1 MLLVSLSSSLL
12 LFDKMTTDGDQGLHQ
27 KCVFTFRISA
37 FCISEDRDSFDEE
50 SQLLTLPTP
59 GIQTSE
65 MESDQ
70 WSTLLMIRWSRSLRD
85 FAYHDFNILDVRV
98 LDNSKS
104 RYPKLRNGVVSTEF
118 RRFSFHHLGTPMVK
132 SLNS

>member
-1 MLLVSLSSSLL
+1 
-12 LFDKMTTDGDQGLHQ
+12 MTTDSDQGLHQ
-27 KCVFTFRISA
+27 KGVFTFRILQ
-37 FCISEDRDSFDEE
+37 FRDSFDEE

-70 WSTLLMIRWSRSLRD
+70 WSTLLMIQRSRSLRD
-85 FAYHDFNILDVRV
+85 FIYHDFDILDVRV

-104 RYPKLRNGVVSTEF
+104 RYLKLQNGVGSTTF
-118 RRFSFHHLGTPMVK
+118 FHFSFRHFETRVVK
-132 SLNS
+132 SLAT